1 MRTICLLACLIGMA
15 MSAWAQ
21 NLVLG
26 QEEETDDA
34 IAVVGYFCK
43 NDTMTYT
50 RTTSKYKI
58 VEDDTTMTN
67 SLQEEFMIVVTDST
81 SKGYKM
87 KQEEFMIVVTDSTSK
102 GYKMK
107 LIPLDVHFNGA
118 DDDEDEDN
126 FLLKSLNQ
134 ALGKIVCE
142 FTTDEL
148 GKVQRIDNWRA
159 IRDEVKKGIKL
170 ICDTLYAAEPG
181 MDSIMPR
188 KQLEKIMQLR
198 FSTHTSPHRLHD
210 CRARGGRL

>member
-15 MSAWAQ
+15 MSAWSQ

-58 VEDDTTMTN
+58 VEGDTTMTN
-67 SLQEEFMIVVTDST
+67 SF
-81 SKGYKM
+81 
-87 KQEEFMIVVTDSTSK
+87 QEEFMIVVTDSTSK

-148 GKVQRIDNWRA
+148 GQVQRIDNWRA

-170 ICDTLYAAEPG
+170 MCDTLYAAQPG

-188 KQLEKIMQLR
+188 KQLEKILQLR
-198 FSTHTSPHRLHD
+198 FSTEEGVRESYEELEELFGLHGSTFD
-210 CRARGGRL
+210 IGD

>member
-34 IAVVGYFCK
+34 IAVVGYYCK

-58 VEDDTTMTN
+58 VEGDTTMTN
-67 SLQEEFMIVVTDST
+67 SF
-81 SKGYKM
+81 
-87 KQEEFMIVVTDSTSK
+87 QEEFMIVVTDSTSK

-148 GKVQRIDNWRA
+148 GKVTRSRRA
-159 IRDEVKKGIKL
+159 
-170 ICDTLYAAEPG
+170 
-181 MDSIMPR
+181 SN
-188 KQLEKIMQLR
+188 
-198 FSTHTSPHRLHD
+198 
-210 CRARGGRL
+210 